1 MNPDEKLE
9 ELYRI
14 CCENESVF
22 GRFVRFAVW
31 RTGFVVRLPPLGY
44 LACAGGDAGIESKAA
59 DA

>member
-14 CCENESVF
+14 CCESESVF
-22 GRFVRFAVW
+22 GHFVRFAV
-31 RTGFVVRLPPLGY
+31 RLPPVGY
-44 LACAGGDAGIESKAA
+44 LACAGADAGIESKAA

>member
-31 RTGFVVRLPPLGY
+31 RTGFVVRFRPWGIW
-44 LACAGGDAGIESKAA
+44 LARAGMRA
-59 DA
+59 